1 MLTVLW
7 ACSAA
12 VIFSAVFS
20 PVLGDS
26 VGVGSPITS
35 SVTIDGRTFR
45 TEESGTDDL
54 VLLQR
59 VFEKFGVPP
68 PEDFNKPETPGVRPS
83 IFSGRLVEV
92 AAAGSPKQPPVP
104 RGLIPEH
111 SLRLE
116 SGSGPVDLLFGKM
129 DRGGASVRNRLAGEG
144 WELAAPGDNPGRV
157 QVLEKATGKEKA
169 IVCLDEAEGAF
180 LLIREG
186 GR

>member
-1 MLTVLW
+1 MLILGAFSVAVLL
-7 ACSAA
+7 A
-12 VIFSAVFS
+12 AVFS
-20 PVLGDS
+20 PVRGDS
-26 VGVGSPITS
+26 VGIGPPSTS

-59 VFEKFGVPP
+59 VFEKFGVKP
-68 PEDFNKPETPGVRPS
+68 PEDFDTPETPGVRPS
-83 IFSGRLVEV
+83 IYSGRLVEV
-92 AAAGSPKQPPVP
+92 AAAVSPKQPPVP

-129 DRGGASVRNRLAGEG
+129 DRRGASVRNRLAGEG
-144 WELAAPGDNPGRV
+144 WELAAPGDHPGRV

-180 LLIREG
+180 LLVREG